1 MSDLHRPVHKMPFK
15 WRFPGG
21 PPLARTFMFS
31 FDVSFD
37 VSFDIMRRST
47 IIFFREIFWYS
58 KETLCET
65 VLLST
70 QNLR

>member
-1 MSDLHRPVHKMPFK
+1 MSDLHRPVHKMAFK

-21 PPLARTFMFS
+21 PTLARIFMFS

-47 IIFFREIFWYS
+47 IIFFSEKYFGAQKSLHVRRFF
-58 KETLCET
+58 
-65 VLLST
+65 
-70 QNLR
+70 